1 MNQLLGPVPG
11 LAGPGN
17 GLELSSLIGPAI
29 TPQMPNNPG
38 GPYSHVLP
46 GFINTLPPLS
56 PTSPPLQ
63 RGVDLDQP
71 LSGGETFEPEA
82 PFWQQLPA
90 EDIPEPELPG
100 PLAELQVATGIG
112 ITLGRALQQTG
123 IGQRIGETQIA
134 GNLYN
139 GVRTVYTNVTQSAV
153 KLYNSLFASQDQ
165 PQPQPQPTAPS
176 PAEQPKVDE
185 PSATEPSSPQPGGT
199 PGAANRITGE
209 DLASARREFERVK
222 PQTWKDE
229 AAANPQNYTPE
240 QLARMKNG
248 QAPIGNDGFSME
260 IHHKIPHWL
269 KAEQTHATTLNS
281 KRGRIIDWGLITRQ
295 IIQIFHNKEPL

>member
-1 MNQLLGPVPG
+1 MSTSVVDDIMNQLLGPVPG

-38 GPYSHVLP
+38 GPINVLP
-46 GFINTLPPLS
+46 GFINTLPPLP

-134 GNLYN
+134 GKLYN
-139 GVRTVYTNVTQSAV
+139 GVRNVYTNVSQSVV
-153 KLYNSLFASQDQ
+153 KLYNSVFASQDQ
-165 PQPQPQPTAPS
+165 PQPQPQPTPPS
-176 PAEQPKVDE
+176 PAEQPKVNE
-185 PSATEPSSPQPGGT
+185 PSATEPSPPRPEGT
-199 PGAANRITGE
+199 PEVAKSVSGIDSRLAAGSEEDVNGLTKAGRALEKHGSRPGSRIPRS
-209 DLASARREFERVK
+209 DR
-222 PQTWKDE
+222 
-229 AAANPQNYTPE
+229 
-240 QLARMKNG
+240 
-248 QAPIGNDGFSME
+248 
-260 IHHKIPHWL
+260 
-269 KAEQTHATTLNS
+269 
-281 KRGRIIDWGLITRQ
+281 KRSSEKRTR
-295 IIQIFHNKEPL
+295 PADS